1 MAINKYEEMNEMER
15 DVIREIGSIG
25 NGNAATA
32 LSSMLEAK
40 VKMTLPE
47 VNILEFNAA
56 MNHLG
61 DPEDVVAAILVE
73 MSGEIQGIMLFILT
87 QDFADEI
94 LKRMLGKDIVDF
106 LALDEIDTSVL
117 TEIGN
122 IMISSYINALSSLT
136 NVNVVLSVP
145 QLVVNMLGGILSLPM
160 ATMGI
165 NSDRIMMITGE
176 FKIDGRELNSDMLLL
191 PDVDSLNVL
200 MKKLGVE

>member
-1 MAINKYEEMNEMER
+1 MAISKYEEMNEMER

-32 LSSMLEAK
+32 LSSMLEAG

-94 LKRMLGKDIVDF
+94 LKRMLGKDTVDF

-145 QLVVNMLGGILSLPM
+145 QLAVNMLGGILSLPM

>member
-94 LKRMLGKDIVDF
+94 LKRMLGKDTVDF

-145 QLVVNMLGGILSLPM
+145 QLAVNMLGGILSLPM

>member
-47 VNILEFNAA
+47 GNILEFNAA

-94 LKRMLGKDIVDF
+94 LKRMLGKDTVDF

-145 QLVVNMLGGILSLPM
+145 QLAVNMLGGILSLPM

-176 FKIDGRELNSDMLLL
+176 FKIDGRELNSDILLL

>member
-94 LKRMLGKDIVDF
+94 LKRMLGKDTVDF

-145 QLVVNMLGGILSLPM
+145 QLAVNMLGGILSLPM

-176 FKIDGRELNSDMLLL
+176 FKIDGRELNSDILLL

>member
-1 MAINKYEEMNEMER
+1 MAINKYEEMNEMEM

-94 LKRMLGKDIVDF
+94 LKRMLGKDTVDF

-145 QLVVNMLGGILSLPM
+145 QLAVNMLGGILSLPM